1 MKSYGKLIGFGPFK
15 QKCLAKIAL
24 RISFF
29 FVALFV
35 VLLFLNWIEDAT
47 LSQFILVIWFQSYL
61 VSLL

>member
-1 MKSYGKLIGFGPFK
+1 MKSYGKLIGFGPLK
-15 QKCLAKIAL
+15 QKCLAKTAL

-47 LSQFILVIWFQSYL
+47 LLQVILVIWFQSYL